1 MSTTDSPEDAAFR
14 AEAREWLTAQLEGP
28 FAHVRFRGGPGE
40 EEDAFEERVVWENLE
55 YPIEYFYAL
64 KLYEWVKKL
73 DPEANESLLLA
84 SRCQHIGRW
93 EIARKSYPDG
103 RVGYLKWR
111 SDLSKYHAGI
121 AAEILAS
128 AGYEE
133 EVINRVKQ
141 IVLKQRL
148 KSDTDVQT
156 MENALCLVF
165 LQYQYDDLIAKTTEE
180 KMIDIL
186 RKTWAKMSD
195 PGREAALSLQYSNVG
210 RDLILKALK
219 ED

>member
-1 MSTTDSPEDAAFR
+1 MSKLDKAFELFDNYNKRSPE
-14 AEAREWLTAQLEGP
+14 Q
-28 FAHVRFRGGPGE
+28 
-40 EEDAFEERVVWENLE
+40 VVWENVA
-55 YPIEYFYAL
+55 YPVEYFYAL
-64 KLYEWVKKL
+64 KLYEWVTKL
-73 DPEANESLLLA
+73 DPEADESLLLA

-111 SDLSKYHAGI
+111 SDLSKYHAGV
-121 AAEILAS
+121 ATEILTNV
-128 AGYEE
+128 GYDEE
-133 EVINRVKQ
+133 TISRVKQ

-148 KSDTDVQT
+148 KSDADVQT

-165 LQYQYDDLIAKTTEE
+165 LQYQYDDLIAKMTEE

-186 RKTWAKMSD
+186 RKTWGKMSD
-195 PGREAALSLQYSNVG
+195 PGREAALSLQYSDIG
-210 RDLILKALK
+210 KDLILKALR

>member
-1 MSTTDSPEDAAFR
+1 MSKLDKAFELFDEYNKRSPER
-14 AEAREWLTAQLEGP
+14 I
-28 FAHVRFRGGPGE
+28 
-40 EEDAFEERVVWENLE
+40 VWDNAD
-55 YPIEYFYAL
+55 YPIEYFYAI
-64 KLYEWVKKL
+64 KLHDWVTKL
-73 DPEANESLLLA
+73 DPEADESLLLA

-121 AAEILAS
+121 ATEILS
-128 AGYEE
+128 GVGYDE

-148 KSDTDVQT
+148 KTDTDVQT

-165 LQYQYDDLIAKTTEE
+165 LQYQYDDLIAKTTAE

-186 RKTWAKMSD
+186 RKTWGKMSD
-195 PGREAALSLQYSNVG
+195 PGRDAALTLQYSEQG
-210 RDLILKALK
+210 MDLILKALK
-219 ED
+219 EE

>member
-1 MSTTDSPEDAAFR
+1 MNKLEKAFELFDEYNRRSPER
-14 AEAREWLTAQLEGP
+14 LTWDNQ
-28 FAHVRFRGGPGE
+28 
-40 EEDAFEERVVWENLE
+40 D
-55 YPIEYFYAL
+55 YPVEYFYAI
-64 KLYEWVKKL
+64 KLYEWVTKL
-73 DPEANESLLLA
+73 DPQASESLLLA
-84 SRCQHIGRW
+84 ARCQHIGRW
-93 EIARKSYPDG
+93 EIARNSYPDG

-128 AGYEE
+128 LDFDEDT
-133 EVINRVKQ
+133 ITRVKQ

-148 KSDTDVQT
+148 KTDQEVQT

-165 LQYQYDDLIAKTTEE
+165 LQYQYDDLIAKLSEE

-186 RKTWAKMSD
+186 RKTWGKMSD
-195 PGREAALSLQYSNVG
+195 PGREMALSLNYSETG